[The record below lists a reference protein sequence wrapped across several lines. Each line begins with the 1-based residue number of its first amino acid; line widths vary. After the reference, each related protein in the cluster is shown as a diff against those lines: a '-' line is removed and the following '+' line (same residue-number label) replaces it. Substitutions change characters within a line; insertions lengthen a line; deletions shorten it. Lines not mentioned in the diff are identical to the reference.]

1 MSLISVEN
9 KPSALS
15 AWYAV
20 IVLLFAYVLS
30 FVDRIIM
37 SLLVIPI
44 QKDLDISDTQMGLL
58 MGLAFAIFY
67 TVVGI
72 PIARLSDV
80 KSRKIIVSIGIF
92 LWSIMT
98 AVCGLARSFLELF
111 LARIGVGVGEATLSP
126 AAYSMIADYFP
137 ENKLGKAIAVY
148 QSGALFGS
156 GIAFIIGG
164 AIVGLIVNSSAT
176 SLPFLGELQ
185 PWQLA
190 FIIVGLPGVLMALVM
205 LSVKEP
211 KRTGIKKDLGTSV
224 TIKDAVRYMVKNSK
238 VYLSVFIGFS
248 MLAIPITT
256 IFTWYPTYLQRIHD
270 LTIGE
275 SGKILG
281 LILFFLSS
289 SGVFFGGWLV
299 DFLKR
304 RNYQD
309 SFFRVGLIA
318 AITPVPF
325 TLFVSSMSDIDGT
338 IILLCPFIFL
348 ASMPL
353 AIGPIVLQIISPNQL
368 RAQTGAIYMLF
379 MNLLTAA
386 IATSGIGFITD
397 YIFENPLDVGQSIM
411 IVNIVSAPVA
421 FLALSYGLFHY
432 NKTLTKE

>member
-9 KPSALS
+9 KSSALS

-325 TLFVSSMSDIDGT
+325 TLFVSSMSDIDAT

>member
-190 FIIVGLPGVLMALVM
+190 FIIVGLPGVLMALV
-205 LSVKEP
+205 
-211 KRTGIKKDLGTSV
+211 I
-224 TIKDAVRYMVKNSK
+224 
-238 VYLSVFIGFS
+238 
-248 MLAIPITT
+248 
-256 IFTWYPTYLQRIHD
+256 
-270 LTIGE
+270 
-275 SGKILG
+275 
-281 LILFFLSS
+281 
-289 SGVFFGGWLV
+289 
-299 DFLKR
+299 
-304 RNYQD
+304 
-309 SFFRVGLIA
+309 
-318 AITPVPF
+318 
-325 TLFVSSMSDIDGT
+325 
-338 IILLCPFIFL
+338 
-348 ASMPL
+348 
-353 AIGPIVLQIISPNQL
+353 
-368 RAQTGAIYMLF
+368 
-379 MNLLTAA
+379 
-386 IATSGIGFITD
+386 
-397 YIFENPLDVGQSIM
+397 
-411 IVNIVSAPVA
+411 
-421 FLALSYGLFHY
+421 
-432 NKTLTKE
+432 

>member
-325 TLFVSSMSDIDGT
+325 TLFVSSMSDIDAT

>member
-190 FIIVGLPGVLMALVM
+190 FIIVGLPGVLMTLVM

-325 TLFVSSMSDIDGT
+325 TLFVSSMSDIDAT

>member
-325 TLFVSSMSDIDGT
+325 TLFVSSMTDIDAT

>member
-211 KRTGIKKDLGTSV
+211 KRTGIKKGLGTSV

-325 TLFVSSMSDIDGT
+325 TLFVSSMSDIDAT

>member
-1 MSLISVEN
+1 MNTVSIREV
-9 KPSALS
+9 PSSLS

-20 IVLLFAYVLS
+20 IILLLAYVLS

-44 QKDLDISDTQMGLL
+44 QKDLGISDTQMGLL

-67 TVVGI
+67 TLVGV
-72 PIARLSDV
+72 PIARLSDA
-80 KSRKIIVSIGIF
+80 KNRKIIVSVGIF

-98 AVCGLARSFLELF
+98 AVCGLARSFIELF
-111 LARIGVGVGEATLSP
+111 LARVGVGVGEATLSP

-137 ENKLGKAIAVY
+137 EDKLGKAIAVY

-164 AIVGLIVNSSAT
+164 AIVGLIVNSNAT
-176 SLPFLGELQ
+176 SLLFLGELQ

-190 FIIVGLPGVLMALVM
+190 FIIVGLPGVLMALIM
-205 LSVKEP
+205 LTVKEP
-211 KRTGIKKDLGTSV
+211 KRTGVKEDLGETVS
-224 TIKDAVRYMVKNSK
+224 IKDAIEYMVKNWK
-238 VYLSVFIGFS
+238 VYISVFLGFS

-256 IFTWYPTYLQRIHD
+256 IFTWYPTYLQRIHG
-270 LTIGE
+270 LSIGE

-289 SGVFFGGWLV
+289 SGVFFGGWLI

-304 RNYQD
+304 RNYKD

-318 AITPVPF
+318 AILPVPF
-325 TLFVSSMSDIDGT
+325 TLFVSSISDLNAT

-348 ASMPL
+348 VSMPL
-353 AIGPIVLQIISPNQL
+353 ALDQL
-368 RAQTGAIYMLF
+368 SCKLF
-379 MNLLTAA
+379 RLIN
-386 IATSGIGFITD
+386 
-397 YIFENPLDVGQSIM
+397 
-411 IVNIVSAPVA
+411 
-421 FLALSYGLFHY
+421 
-432 NKTLTKE
+432 

>member
-1 MSLISVEN
+1 MNTVSIREV
-9 KPSALS
+9 PSSLS

-20 IVLLFAYVLS
+20 IILLLAYVLS

-44 QKDLDISDTQMGLL
+44 QKDLGISDTQMGLL

-72 PIARLSDV
+72 PIARLSDA

-98 AVCGLARSFLELF
+98 AVCGLARSFIELF
-111 LARIGVGVGEATLSP
+111 LARLGVGVGEATLSP

-137 ENKLGKAIAVY
+137 EEKLGKAIAVY

-164 AIVGLIVNSSAT
+164 AIVGLIVNSNAT
-176 SLPFLGELQ
+176 SLLFLGELQ

-190 FIIVGLPGVLMALVM
+190 FIIVGLPGVLMALIM
-205 LSVKEP
+205 LTVKEP
-211 KRTGIKKDLGTSV
+211 KRTGVKEDLGETVS
-224 TIKDAVRYMVKNSK
+224 IKNAVEYMVKNWK
-238 VYLSVFIGFS
+238 VYISVFLGFS

-256 IFTWYPTYLQRIHD
+256 IFTWYPTYLQRIHG
-270 LTIGE
+270 LSIGE

-289 SGVFFGGWLV
+289 SGVFFGGWLI

-304 RNYQD
+304 RNYKD

-318 AITPVPF
+318 AILPVPF
-325 TLFVSSMSDIDGT
+325 TLFVSSISDLNAT
-338 IILLCPFIFL
+338 IILLCPFVFL
-348 ASMPL
+348 VSMPL

-386 IATSGIGFITD
+386 IATTGIGIITD
-397 YIFENPLDVGQSIM
+397 YIFENPLEVGQSIM
-411 IVNIVSAPVA
+411 IVNVISAPLA
-421 FLALSYGLFHY
+421 FMALSFGLFHF
-432 NKTLTKE
+432 NKTLTKG

>member
-289 SGVFFGGWLV
+289 SGVLFGGWLV

-325 TLFVSSMSDIDGT
+325 TLFVSSMSDIDAT

-397 YIFENPLDVGQSIM
+397 YIFENPLDVVQSIM

>member
-211 KRTGIKKDLGTSV
+211 KRTGIKKDLGTTV

-325 TLFVSSMSDIDGT
+325 TLFVSSMTDIDAT

>member
-211 KRTGIKKDLGTSV
+211 KRTGIKKDLGTTV

-325 TLFVSSMSDIDGT
+325 TLFVSSMSDIDAT

>member
-37 SLLVIPI
+37 RLLVIPI

-325 TLFVSSMSDIDGT
+325 TLFVSSMSDIDAT

>member
-1 MSLISVEN
+1 
-9 KPSALS
+9 
-15 AWYAV
+15 
-20 IVLLFAYVLS
+20 
-30 FVDRIIM
+30 
-37 SLLVIPI
+37 
-44 QKDLDISDTQMGLL
+44 
-58 MGLAFAIFY
+58 
-67 TVVGI
+67 
-72 PIARLSDV
+72 
-80 KSRKIIVSIGIF
+80 
-92 LWSIMT
+92 
-98 AVCGLARSFLELF
+98 
-111 LARIGVGVGEATLSP
+111 
-126 AAYSMIADYFP
+126 
-137 ENKLGKAIAVY
+137 
-148 QSGALFGS
+148 
-156 GIAFIIGG
+156 
-164 AIVGLIVNSSAT
+164 
-176 SLPFLGELQ
+176 
-185 PWQLA
+185 
-190 FIIVGLPGVLMALVM
+190 MALVM

-325 TLFVSSMSDIDGT
+325 TLFVSSMSDIDAT

>member
-190 FIIVGLPGVLMALVM
+190 FIIVGLPGVLMALIM

-325 TLFVSSMSDIDGT
+325 TLFVSSMSDIDAT